1 MSDSAERHVAAGR
14 NPLVGWKVD
23 RASIRTV
30 GHDLRRPE
38 CILAEPDGTLWA
50 ADARGGVSR
59 IGRDGTQA
67 LVSLVSDD
75 HFDSGGSVHARY
87 MSGTL
92 PNGLAFDARGDIL
105 ISNFGTD
112 RLERMSR
119 EGRVEVLLDKL
130 DGEPIGKVNFVL
142 RDSKDRIW
150 VTVSTRVNPWVNA
163 MRPDLA
169 DGFIVLIDQG
179 RARVV
184 ATGFAFTNEVR
195 MDAKEEWLYV
205 VETAG
210 KCITRLRVGS
220 DGSLS
225 GRERYGPASLG
236 TGFPDGIAFDA
247 YGNLWVTMVMA
258 DRLIAITPQGEVLEL
273 LDDGNPAATAELE
286 QAFAAGTLT
295 TEVMARARGT
305 LAPWLASVTFGGSDL
320 RTVYLGSLMGTT
332 IPFFASP
339 VPGLPMVH
347 WQALESGSQS

>member
-1 MSDSAERHVAAGR
+1 MSASAERAATSI
-14 NPLVGWKVD
+14 NPLLGWTVD
-23 RASIRTV
+23 RAAIGTIGR
-30 GHDLRRPE
+30 DLRRPE

-50 ADARGGVSR
+50 ADARGGVTR
-59 IGRDGTQA
+59 IDPDGQQT
-67 LVSLVSDD
+67 LVSPAADD
-75 HFDSGGSVHARY
+75 QFDRARDAHARY

-119 EGRVEVLLDKL
+119 DGRLEVLLDQL
-130 DGEPIGKVNFVL
+130 DDRPIGKVNFVL

-150 VTVSTRVNPWVNA
+150 ITVSTRVNPWVDA
-163 MRPDLA
+163 MRPGLA
-169 DGFIVLIDQG
+169 DGLIVLVDQG

-184 ATGFAFTNEVR
+184 AEGFAFTNEVR
-195 MDAKEEWLYV
+195 MDAREEWLYV

-210 KCITRLRVGS
+210 KCITRLRVAP

-236 TGFPDGIAFDA
+236 TGFPDGMAFDA

-258 DRLIAITPQGEVLEL
+258 DRLIAITPAGELLEL
-273 LDDGNPAATAELE
+273 LDDGDPVATAELE
-286 QAFAAGTLT
+286 RAFSAGTLT
-295 TEVMARARGT
+295 TDILARARGT
-305 LAPWLASVTFGGSDL
+305 LAPWLASLTFGGPDL

-332 IPFFASP
+332 IPFFTSP
-339 VPGLPMVH
+339 VAGLPMVH
-347 WQALESGSQS
+347 WRATATDSRP